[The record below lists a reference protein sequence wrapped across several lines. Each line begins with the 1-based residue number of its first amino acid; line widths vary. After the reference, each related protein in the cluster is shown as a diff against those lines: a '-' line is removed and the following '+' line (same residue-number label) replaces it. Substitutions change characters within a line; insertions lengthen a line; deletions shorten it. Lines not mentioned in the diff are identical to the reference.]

1 MSESENIKVNVK
13 FCDFQDHHVLNYKLS
28 QNNTNKNTKAVYDV
42 CWKSSESNLFYNSY
56 LCQVCTNYLYDIVS
70 DQPNN
75 YQIIF
80 CNYSNQGFG

>member
-1 MSESENIKVNVK
+1 MNETSTENIKI
-13 FCDFQDHHVLNYKLS
+13 CDFHDHHILNYKLS
-28 QNNTNKNTKAVYDV
+28 QNTNIKAVYDV
-42 CWKSSESNLFYNSY
+42 CWKSLESNLFYNSY
-56 LCQVCTNYLYDIVS
+56 LCKVCTNYLYDIVS